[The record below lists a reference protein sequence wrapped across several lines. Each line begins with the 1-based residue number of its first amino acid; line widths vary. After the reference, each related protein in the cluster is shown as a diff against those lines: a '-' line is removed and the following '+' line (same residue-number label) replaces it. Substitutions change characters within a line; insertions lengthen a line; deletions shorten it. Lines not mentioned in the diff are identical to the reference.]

1 MFLKNEDV
9 KIGTIPDA
17 NGSDN
22 PLKKMEFLTE
32 KEMKDSSRLFG
43 KVIVPPGSA
52 LAYHTHECEGEA
64 YHILQGKGLYNDNG
78 TKYEV
83 HPGDT
88 TFTCDGAG
96 HAIENIGDED
106 LGVSQ
111 SLCKPSN

>member
-1 MFLKNEDV
+1 MFLKNEYV
-9 KIGTIPDA
+9 KIGTIPDS

-52 LAYHTHECEGEA
+52 LAYHTHEGEGEA

-106 LGVSQ
+106 LVFMA
-111 SLCKPSN
+111 LILLDK

>member
-52 LAYHTHECEGEA
+52 LAYHTHEGEGEA
-64 YHILQGKGLYNDNG
+64 YHILQGKDFIMTMVQNMKYIQEILHSHVMELDMPLRISETKILYLW
-78 TKYEV
+78 
-83 HPGDT
+83 H
-88 TFTCDGAG
+88 
-96 HAIENIGDED
+96 
-106 LGVSQ
+106 
-111 SLCKPSN
+111 

>member
-32 KEMKDSSRLFG
+32 KEMKDSSRL
-43 KVIVPPGSA
+43 
-52 LAYHTHECEGEA
+52 AYHTHEGEGEA

-106 LGVSQ
+106 LVFMA
-111 SLCKPSN
+111 LILLDK

>member
-43 KVIVPPGSA
+43 KS
-52 LAYHTHECEGEA
+52 LYHLVLLL
-64 YHILQGKGLYNDNG
+64 HITLMKVKAKLTISFREKDFIMTMVQNMKYIQEILHSHVMELDMPLRISETKILYLW
-78 TKYEV
+78 
-83 HPGDT
+83 H
-88 TFTCDGAG
+88 
-96 HAIENIGDED
+96 
-106 LGVSQ
+106 
-111 SLCKPSN
+111 